1 MKSVKEAKNIVV
13 ENAIRLHSIMLNLND
28 ALGYTVS
35 DSIFSPF
42 QLPNFRQ
49 SSMDGYAIQFKDI
62 QNTLIVQDELPAGI
76 AKEIQLKEG
85 QAIKVFTGGPIPDDA
100 NMVVQKE
107 WVSVCENKISIDAEK
122 IISNKIQTGLNIRE
136 RGSAIEKNELVIA
149 KGTVL
154 NSFQIS
160 LLASLGLTK
169 IAVYKKPN
177 IAIIITGNELVQPG
191 NSLLKGQVYESNSF
205 GLKAALKSAGIES
218 VNIFFA
224 KDTLTETVDSI
235 QQALAWAD
243 LVLLTG
249 GISVGDYD
257 FVATACASVGIETLF
272 HGVLQKPGKPLF
284 VGKIN
289 SRLVFGLPGNPSSV
303 LSCFQQYVLPAL
315 ALLTGKLPPSP
326 EMIPLQHSFEKK
338 AGLCFFL
345 KAYVSNGRVSVL
357 PAQAS
362 FQLSAFTQANCWIEL
377 EETLTVVAENTPVPI
392 YRF

>member
-1 MKSVKEAKNIVV
+1 MKSVKEAKQIIL
-13 ENAIRLHSIMLNLND
+13 ENAVRLQSIVLNLNE

-35 DSIFSPF
+35 DSIFSPL
-42 QLPNFRQ
+42 QMPNFRQ
-49 SSMDGYAIQFKDI
+49 SSMDGYAIRFEDM
-62 QNTLIVQDELPAGI
+62 QNTLIVQDELPAGT
-76 AKEIQLKEG
+76 AKEIKLKEG
-85 QAIKVFTGGPIPDDA
+85 HAVKVFTGGPIPDDA
-100 NMVVQKE
+100 DMVVQKE
-107 WVSVCENKISIDAEK
+107 WVNVCENKISIDTEK
-122 IISNKIQTGLNIRE
+122 INKNFIQTGLNIRE
-136 RGSAIEKNELVIA
+136 PGSAIKKNELAIA
-149 KGTVL
+149 KDTVL

-205 GLKAALKSAGIES
+205 GLKAALKSVGIES

-224 KDTLTETVDSI
+224 KDNFAETVDCI
-235 QQALAWAD
+235 QHVLAWAD
-243 LVLLTG
+243 MVLLTG
-249 GISVGDYD
+249 GVSVGDYD
-257 FVATACASVGIETLF
+257 FVASACASVGIETLF

-284 VGKIN
+284 LGKIN
-289 SRLVFGLPGNPSSV
+289 SRLVFGLPGNPASV

-326 EMIPLQHSFEKK
+326 QMIPLQHSFEKK
-338 AGLCFFL
+338 AGLSFFL
-345 KAYVSNGRVSVL
+345 KAYENNGRVSVL

-362 FQLSAFTQANCWIEL
+362 FQLSAFAQANCWVEL
-377 EETLTVVAENTPVPI
+377 EESVTVVEENTPVPI

>member
-1 MKSVKEAKNIVV
+1 MKSVKEAKKIVI

-35 DSIFSPF
+35 DSIFSPL
-42 QLPNFRQ
+42 QMPNFRQ
-49 SSMDGYAIQFKDI
+49 SSMDGYALQFNDI
-62 QNTLIVQDELPAGI
+62 QNTLIVQDELPAGT

-85 QAIKVFTGGPIPDDA
+85 HAVKVFTGGPIPDNA
-100 NMVVQKE
+100 NTVVQKE
-107 WVSVCENKISIDAEK
+107 WVIVCENKISIDTEK
-122 IISNKIQTGLNIRE
+122 INSNKIQTGLNIRE
-136 RGSAIEKNELVIA
+136 RGSAIEKNELAIA

-160 LLASLGLTK
+160 LLASLGLAK

-191 NSLLKGQVYESNSF
+191 NKLLNGQVYESNSF
-205 GLKAALKSAGIES
+205 GLKAALKSVGIES

-224 KDTLTETVDSI
+224 KDTLAETVDRI
-235 QQALAWAD
+235 HEALAWAD
-243 LVLLTG
+243 LVILTG
-249 GISVGDYD
+249 GVSVGDYD
-257 FVATACASVGIETLF
+257 FVASACTNIGIQTLF

-289 SRLVFGLPGNPSSV
+289 SRLVFGLPGNPASV

-326 EMIPLQHSFEKK
+326 EMIPLQYSFEKK
-338 AGLCFFL
+338 SG
-345 KAYVSNGRVSVL
+345 
-357 PAQAS
+357 
-362 FQLSAFTQANCWIEL
+362 T
-377 EETLTVVAENTPVPI
+377 
-392 YRF
+392 